1 MSHLVKQEQDGNGRM
16 KFKVFL
22 DTNVVIDFYA
32 RREEFFK
39 PAAVIIDLA
48 VKGRVDVYVS
58 SLTFVNAFYVLRKT
72 YKVDDLYQ
80 KLQSLSELCH
90 ITTLDED
97 NIKYGLDNRSSD
109 FEDTVQYVSAMSI
122 NPDVIITRNIKHF
135 KNIDVYVDTP
145 TDFLDRFFGNG
156 GI

>member
-1 MSHLVKQEQDGNGRM
+1 MNHWVEREQTGNGLM
-16 KFKVFL
+16 EYKVFL
-22 DTNVVIDFYA
+22 DTNAVIDFYA

-97 NIKYGLDNRSSD
+97 SIKYGLDNRSSD

-122 NPDVIITRNIKHF
+122 NPDVIVTRNIKHF
-135 KNIDVYVDTP
+135 KNVDAYVDTP
-145 TDFLDRFFGNG
+145 TGFLDSFLGNG
-156 GI
+156 DI